1 MIITSDNALL
11 KELEN
16 IEKRINKKINK
27 PQIIKCL
34 NDLYLILQ
42 ENWLKI
48 YNLQITK
55 QNTSLWQTK
64 K

>member
-1 MIITSDNALL
+1 MIITNDNTLV

-16 IEKRINKKINK
+16 IEKIINKKINK

-42 ENWLKI
+42 EN
-48 YNLQITK
+48 
-55 QNTSLWQTK
+55 
-64 K
+64 

>member
-1 MIITSDNALL
+1 MIITNDNTLV

-16 IEKRINKKINK
+16 IEKIINKKINK